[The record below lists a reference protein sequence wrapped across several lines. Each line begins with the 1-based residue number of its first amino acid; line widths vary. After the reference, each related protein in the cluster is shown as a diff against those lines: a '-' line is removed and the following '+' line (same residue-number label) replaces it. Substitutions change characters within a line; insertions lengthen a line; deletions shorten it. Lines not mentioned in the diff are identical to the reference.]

1 MKYLVVILI
10 LTFMSCS
17 KLEYPIVTRY
27 KFNSVKTITYRQT
40 NTNPHNRQRNQ
51 KPNKKGFN
59 IKLIEWP
66 AFAIGMWIGLEMIKE

>member
-10 LTFMSCS
+10 LTLMSCS

-27 KFNSVKTITYRQT
+27 KFNSVKPITYRQT
-40 NTNPHNRQRNQ
+40 NTNPHNRQRSQ
-51 KPNKKGFN
+51 KPNKRGFN